1 MNGYVWVVG
10 YDYVKVINMRK
21 TINSKKGL
29 QAVFIIKA
37 LGKFI

>member
-10 YDYVKVINMRK
+10 YDDVKIINTRK

-29 QAVFIIKA
+29 QDVFIIKA